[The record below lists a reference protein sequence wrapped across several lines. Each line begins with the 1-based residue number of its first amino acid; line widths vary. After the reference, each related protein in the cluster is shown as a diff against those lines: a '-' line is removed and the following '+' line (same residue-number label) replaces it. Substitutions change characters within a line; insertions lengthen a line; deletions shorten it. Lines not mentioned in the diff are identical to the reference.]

1 MILKRSEKNMFARAK
16 PNPWKNRS
24 RKIERRET
32 LLSTVRRYCASASF
46 HGLRYVV
53 DPRLHKIERS
63 LWFAVFAVHAAV
75 AASVIYYVASK
86 LQAAPTSIG
95 IESMNHRIS
104 SLPFPSVTLCPNN
117 RVDWDKAVDLEKQIF
132 SNSTDQQTLQTF
144 RDFLAG
150 LSVLSFGDFHRLD
163 FLKRVRLDGLMDV
176 NVTDALLQV
185 VPNCEQLFTDCWWR
199 NSNRDCCEIFEL
211 HKTEYGFCYSF
222 NSQLAEKTVRR
233 KHHGHREERP
243 RRATSFGAWSGLR
256 VTARFINVTKPPDFD
271 EADSIIF
278 ILEDPRVWPTNG
290 RMIPINSLTTVSFD
304 CISGFATQSIHDL
317 GESRAPC
324 RHLPGSLYTQ
334 ETCLSMC
341 KREHVIKHCGC
352 NPSFLFPSVSQRDC
366 GVKDFLCLIDHNDL
380 YKDNA
385 FTDEKGPIDEDAMVC
400 DCPPACDYYI
410 YTPHLAAV
418 RTYRSQ
424 DITLDVHFSSQ
435 ANFRYKMDLIYS
447 NLHFLVSFGG
457 IIGLFLGGSLLSAVE
472 LIYYLMVL
480 VFSYLRCYRS
490 PGGQQIRPGRAMAV
504 DDGGYPPTLS
514 ALSVPNYNSIKPRSR
529 RSPILVNYTSV
540 KSNLNRY

>member
-163 FLKRVRLDGLMDV
+163 FLKRVRLDGLM
-176 NVTDALLQV
+176 
-185 VPNCEQLFTDCWWR
+185 
-199 NSNRDCCEIFEL
+199 
-211 HKTEYGFCYSF
+211 
-222 NSQLAEKTVRR
+222 
-233 KHHGHREERP
+233 
-243 RRATSFGAWSGLR
+243 
-256 VTARFINVTKPPDFD
+256 D